1 MCFHLLQELNE
12 SGYLSS
18 CVMFFIRTCLMN
30 VVFIPAHELLSQWVN
45 DKIRLDNDM
54 DEFDDEPWNKK
65 SLEVKREWDHL
76 VDNNNEEYGMNY
88 YRKKYKD
95 EEGK

>member
-1 MCFHLLQELNE
+1 
-12 SGYLSS
+12 
-18 CVMFFIRTCLMN
+18 MN
-30 VVFIPAHELLSQWVN
+30 VVFIPAQELLSQWVN

-54 DEFDDEPWNKK
+54 DEFDDEPWNKR
-65 SLEVKREWDHL
+65 SSEVKREWDHL

-95 EEGK
+95 EEGRYVFLIV